1 MCCFAEYCCCNLL
14 ERHASHGTRAAAA
27 HTTRALNFKI
37 TAAVVATLCL
47 WPTIVPRAA
56 ASAYM
61 THSMHMVQHEYAHYK
76 CTAIIMNSLYSANTL
91 LCSFLCSFLCTASYS
106 ASCTA
111 DCAALQELQDLQ
123 SFRSFRSF
131 HHFCMHACGQRGT
144 SHGSPVS
151 M

>member
-91 LCSFLCSFLCTASYS
+91 LCSFLCSFLCTASYTAS
-106 ASCTA
+106 CTASCTA
-111 DCAALQELQDLQ
+111 DCAALQELQELQ
-123 SFRSFRSF
+123 KLPSLL
-131 HHFCMHACGQRGT
+131 HACLRSNRHFT
-144 SHGSPVS
+144 
-151 M
+151 